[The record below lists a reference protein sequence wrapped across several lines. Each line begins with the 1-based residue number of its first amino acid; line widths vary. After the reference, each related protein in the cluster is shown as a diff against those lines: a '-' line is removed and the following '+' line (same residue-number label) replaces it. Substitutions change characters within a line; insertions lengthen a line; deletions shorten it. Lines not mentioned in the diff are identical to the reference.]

1 MSRNC
6 GLERGLTKAAEPELM
21 PVGERLDENAGIRS
35 IAENGGHSMV
45 SYHVIGKPTP
55 RVDGKEKV
63 TGQARYAADVALP
76 GTLWGKCLHSTYA
89 HARIVRIDTT
99 AAKQVP
105 GVHAVITGAD
115 VQGGLWGRAVK
126 DIPVLA
132 RDRVRF
138 FGERVAAVAAEDE
151 DIAQRALA
159 LIEVEY
165 EELPAVFDAEEAL
178 KDDAPILHPDFNTYV
193 GFPQK
198 MDKPS
203 NLYHKT
209 FFEKGDLARGFAEA
223 DLIVENTY
231 VTQRVHQGYI
241 EPQAVLVNIDEGGG
255 VHVWVCSKVPYNTR
269 ESLATAAGIPEEQI
283 LFHHVYI
290 GGDFGGKGNA
300 RNTPIC
306 YFLAKATGRPV
317 RMASDYVEE
326 LFAGNP
332 RHAVVVRLKTGV
344 KRDGTLTAHQ
354 VHYLVNSGAYAAF
367 KPAGVIGGYTQAAGP
382 YRVPHCR
389 IESMFVY
396 TNTVP
401 CGFMRA
407 PGEPQAVFA
416 LESHMDEIARR
427 LGIDPLEFRLKNVI
441 VDGEETAS
449 GERFE
454 HVRVHETLKA
464 AADAAGYQEPK
475 PPFVGRGIAIGDRP
489 AGGGQATA
497 AITLK
502 PDGSVILGTP
512 IFDQGTGTYTTLCQV
527 VAEELHVPL
536 ERIQVEIWNT
546 DAIPFDSGVA
556 GSRATRIN
564 TIVAYEAAQDVKRE
578 LCRLAARELGWP
590 EAGLAFAGDEIRRG
604 EGGEAMRW
612 TDLLARTGASVSGR
626 AHIEEQGRAHI
637 TSFAVQVA
645 EVAVDPETGTV
656 RLRRFTTAHDVGQIV
671 NPIGHQGQ
679 IEGAVMQGVGY
690 ALMEELQLEDGRVTN
705 LSFGDYKLPT
715 MRDAP
720 PLTTVL
726 VESTSGVGPY
736 RIKGIGESPLTP
748 VAPAI
753 ANAVADAVGV
763 RIRDLPITAEKVYRA
778 LQAVPRE
785 GFVG

>member
-1 MSRNC
+1 MA
-6 GLERGLTKAAEPELM
+6 T
-21 PVGERLDENAGIRS
+21 
-35 IAENGGHSMV
+35 
-45 SYHVIGKPTP
+45 YHAIGQPIP
-55 RVDGKEKV
+55 RVDGTDKV
-63 TGQARYAADVALP
+63 TGRARYAADISLP
-76 GTLWGKCLHSTYA
+76 GTLWGKSLHSTYA
-89 HARIVRIDTT
+89 HARIVSIDTT
-99 AAKQVP
+99 AARKVP

-115 VQGGLWGRAVK
+115 VRAGLWGRAVK
-126 DIPVLA
+126 DVPVLA
-132 RDRVRF
+132 YDRVRF

-151 DIAQRALA
+151 DIAQQALD
-159 LIEVEY
+159 LIQVEY
-165 EELPAVFDAEEAL
+165 EELPAVFEPVDAL
-178 KDDAPILHPDFNTYV
+178 KDDAPLLHPGFNTYV
-193 GFPQK
+193 GFPQR
-198 MDKPS
+198 MERPS
-203 NLYHKT
+203 NAYHRT
-209 FFEKGDLARGFAEA
+209 SFDKGDIARGFAEA
-223 DLIVENTY
+223 DHVVEDTY

-241 EPQAVLVNIDEGGG
+241 EPQAVLVNIDASGR

-317 RMASDYVEE
+317 RMVSDYTEE

-332 RHAVVVRLKTGV
+332 RHSVAVRLKTGI

-367 KPAGVIGGYTQAAGP
+367 KPAGIIGGYNQAAGP
-382 YRVPHCR
+382 YRVPNCR
-389 IESMFVY
+389 IESTFVY

-416 LESHMDEIARR
+416 LESHIDEIARQI
-427 LGIDPLEFRLKNVI
+427 GMDPLEFRRKNLI

-454 HVRVHETLKA
+454 HVRVHETLSA
-464 AADAAGYQEPK
+464 AVEAAGYHQPK

-489 AGGGQATA
+489 AGGGEATA
-497 AITLK
+497 TVTLK
-502 PDGSVILGTP
+502 ADGSVILGTP

-527 VAEELHVPL
+527 VAEELQVPL
-536 ERIQVEIWNT
+536 ECIRVEIWDT

-564 TIVAYEAAQDVKRE
+564 TIVAYEAAQEAKRE
-578 LCRLAARELGWP
+578 LFRLAARALGWP
-590 EAGLAFAGDEIRRG
+590 DDAVALVGGEIRRTDQ
-604 EGGEAMRW
+604 EAALPW
-612 TDLLARTGASVSGR
+612 TALLARTGESVTGR
-626 AHIEEQGRAHI
+626 AHIEERGRSHI
-637 TSFAVQVA
+637 TSFAAQIA
-645 EVAVDPETGTV
+645 EVSVDPETGQVTL
-656 RLRRFTTAHDVGQIV
+656 LRYTTAHDVGQIV

-679 IEGAVMQGVGY
+679 IDGSIMQGVGY
-690 ALMEELQLEDGRVTN
+690 GLMEELQVEDGRAIN

-726 VESTSGVGPY
+726 VESGNGVGPY
-736 RIKGIGESPLTP
+736 HIKGIGESPLTP

-753 ANAVADAVGV
+753 ANAVADAIGV
-763 RIRDLPITAEKVYRA
+763 RIRDLPLTSEKVYRA
-778 LQAVPRE
+778 LLDHTPV
-785 GFVG
+785 

>member
-1 MSRNC
+1 MA
-6 GLERGLTKAAEPELM
+6 T
-21 PVGERLDENAGIRS
+21 
-35 IAENGGHSMV
+35 
-45 SYHVIGKPTP
+45 YHAIGRPIP
-55 RVDGKEKV
+55 RVDGTDKV
-63 TGQARYAADVALP
+63 TGRARYAADISLP
-76 GTLWGKCLHSTYA
+76 GTLWGKSLHSTYA
-89 HARIVRIDTT
+89 HARIVSIDTT
-99 AAKQVP
+99 AARKVP

-115 VQGGLWGRAVK
+115 VRAGLWGRAVK
-126 DIPVLA
+126 DVPVLA
-132 RDRVRF
+132 YDRVRF

-151 DIAQRALA
+151 DIAQQTLD
-159 LIEVEY
+159 LIQVEY
-165 EELPAVFDAEEAL
+165 EELPAVFEPFDAL
-178 KDDAPILHPDFNTYV
+178 KEDAPILHPDFNSYV
-193 GFPQK
+193 GFPQR
-198 MDKPS
+198 MERPS
-203 NLYHKT
+203 NAYHRT
-209 FFEKGDLARGFAEA
+209 SFDKGDIARGFAEA
-223 DLIVENTY
+223 DLVIEHTY
-231 VTQRVHQGYI
+231 VTQRIHQGYI
-241 EPQAVLVNIDEGGG
+241 EPQAVLVNIDAGGR

-269 ESLATAAGIPEEQI
+269 ESLATAAGIREEQI

-317 RMASDYVEE
+317 RMVSDYTEE

-332 RHAVVVRLKTGV
+332 RHSVAVRLKTGV

-367 KPAGVIGGYTQAAGP
+367 KPAGIIGGYNQAAGP
-382 YRVPHCR
+382 YRVPNCR
-389 IESMFVY
+389 IESTFVY

-416 LESHMDEIARR
+416 LESHVDEIARQIR
-427 LGIDPLEFRLKNVI
+427 MDPLEFRRKNLI

-449 GERFE
+449 GEHFE
-454 HVRVHETLKA
+454 HVRVHETLRA
-464 AADAAGYQEPK
+464 AVEAAGYHQPK

-489 AGGGQATA
+489 AGGGEATA

-502 PDGSVILGTP
+502 ADGSVTLGTP

-527 VAEELHVPL
+527 VAEELQVPL
-536 ERIQVEIWNT
+536 ERIRVEIWDT

-564 TIVAYEAAQDVKRE
+564 TIVAYEAAQDAKRK
-578 LCRLAARELGWP
+578 LFRLAARALGWP
-590 EAGLAFAGDEIRRG
+590 EDAIALEDGEIRRTDQ
-604 EGGEAMRW
+604 EAALPW
-612 TDLLARTGASVSGR
+612 PALLARTGESVSGR
-626 AHIEEQGRAHI
+626 AHIEERGRSHI
-637 TSFAVQVA
+637 TSFAAQVA
-645 EVAVDPETGTV
+645 EVSVDPETGQVTL
-656 RLRRFTTAHDVGQIV
+656 LRYTTAHDVGQIV

-679 IEGAVMQGVGY
+679 IDGSIMQGVGY
-690 ALMEELQLEDGRVTN
+690 GLMEELQVEDGRAIN

-726 VESTSGVGPY
+726 VESGNGVGPY
-736 RIKGIGESPLTP
+736 HIKGIGESPLTP

-753 ANAVADAVGV
+753 ANAVADAIGV
-763 RIRDLPITAEKVYRA
+763 RIRDLPLTSEKIYRA
-778 LQAVPRE
+778 LLDHTPV
-785 GFVG
+785 

>member
-1 MSRNC
+1 MA
-6 GLERGLTKAAEPELM
+6 T
-21 PVGERLDENAGIRS
+21 
-35 IAENGGHSMV
+35 
-45 SYHVIGKPTP
+45 YHVIGQPTP
-55 RVDGKEKV
+55 RVDGTDKV
-63 TGQARYAADVALP
+63 TGHARYAADISLP
-76 GTLWGKCLHSTYA
+76 GTLWGKSLHSTYA

-99 AAKQVP
+99 AAQKVP

-115 VQGGLWGRAVK
+115 VRGGLWGRAVK
-126 DIPVLA
+126 DVPVLA
-132 RDRVRF
+132 YDRVRF
-138 FGERVAAVAAEDE
+138 FGERVAAVAADDE
-151 DIAQRALA
+151 DIAQQALD
-159 LIEVEY
+159 LIQVEY
-165 EELPAVFDAEEAL
+165 EELPAVFEPLDAL

-193 GFPQK
+193 GFPQQ
-198 MDKPS
+198 MAQPS
-203 NLYHKT
+203 NAYHKT
-209 FFEKGDLARGFAEA
+209 SFDKGDIARGFAEA
-223 DLIVENTY
+223 DLVIEHTY
-231 VTQRVHQGYI
+231 VTQRIHQGYI
-241 EPQAVLVNIDEGGG
+241 EPQAVLVNIDDSGR

-290 GGDFGGKGNA
+290 GGDFGGKGNS

-317 RMASDYVEE
+317 RMVSDYTEE

-332 RHAVVVRLKTGV
+332 RHSVAVRLKTGV

-367 KPAGVIGGYTQAAGP
+367 KPSGIIGGYNQAAGP
-382 YRVPHCR
+382 YRVPNCR
-389 IESMFVY
+389 IESTFVY

-416 LESHMDEIARR
+416 LESHIDEIARQ
-427 LGIDPLEFRLKNVI
+427 LGIDPLEFRLKNLI

-454 HVRVHETLKA
+454 HVRVHETLRA
-464 AADAAGYQEPK
+464 AAEAAGYHQPK
-475 PPFVGRGIAIGDRP
+475 APFVGRGIAIGDRP
-489 AGGGQATA
+489 AGGGEATA

-502 PDGSVILGTP
+502 SDGSVILGTP

-527 VAEELHVPL
+527 VAEELQVPL

-564 TIVAYEAAQDVKRE
+564 TIVAYEAAQETKRE
-578 LCRLAARELGWP
+578 LFRLAARALGWP
-590 EAGLAFAGDEIRRG
+590 EDALTLAGDEIRRTDQ
-604 EGGEAMRW
+604 EAAIPW
-612 TDLLARTGASVSGR
+612 TALLARTGESVSGR
-626 AHIEEQGRAHI
+626 AHIEERGRSHI
-637 TSFAVQVA
+637 TSFAAQIA
-645 EVAVDPETGTV
+645 EVSVDPETGQV
-656 RLRRFTTAHDVGQIV
+656 KLLRYTTAHDVGQIV

-679 IEGAVMQGVGY
+679 IDGSIMQGVGY
-690 ALMEELQLEDGRVTN
+690 GLMEELQVEDGRAIN
-705 LSFGDYKLPT
+705 LSFGEYKLPT
-715 MRDAP
+715 MRDVP

-726 VESTSGVGPY
+726 VESGNGVGPY
-736 RIKGIGESPLTP
+736 HIKGIGESPLTP

-753 ANAVADAVGV
+753 ANAVADAIGV
-763 RIRDLPITAEKVYRA
+763 RIRDLPLTAEKIYRA
-778 LQAVPRE
+778 LLDHTP
-785 GFVG
+785 G